1 VNCNAK
7 KMQRKQNPLRMQH
20 ERKTKMMTRKDYV
33 STAEILNGFVDV
45 IPSEIMV
52 ELVEDF
58 VEMFQNDNPNFDYT
72 RFLKAVTK

>member
-1 VNCNAK
+1 VSK
-7 KMQRKQNPLRMQH
+7 KKKNTQKKLKPLQMQH

-33 STAEILNGFVDV
+33 STAEILNNFVDV

-58 VEMFQNDNPNFDYT
+58 VEMFQNDNPNFNYEI
-72 RFLKAVTK
+72 FLKAVTK